1 MMLAP
6 MRLFAHER
14 PLSRLFDEVFGENGP
29 TPANAW
35 LPALDIEENDDAY
48 VVTAEIP
55 GIDPKAVS
63 ITLDGRVL
71 AIQGE
76 KVDEKAEEKGDRKYS
91 ERRYGAFERR
101 FSLPGDLYGEAVKAT
116 SKDGVL
122 TVTIGKKAEKKPRRI
137 TVEG

>member
-6 MRLFAHER
+6 MKLFANHR
-14 PLSRLFDEVFGENGP
+14 PLTRFFDDAFGENGP
-29 TPANAW
+29 SPFA
-35 LPALDIEENDDAY
+35 PALDIVENDDAF

-55 GIDPKAVS
+55 GVDPKAVD

-71 AIQGE
+71 SIKGE
-76 KVDEKAEEKGDRKYS
+76 KADRRTDENGDCKYS

-101 FSLPGDLYGEAVKAT
+101 FSLPETVNAEAVKAT

-122 TVTIGKKAEKKPRRI
+122 TVTIGKKAENKPRQI

>member
-6 MRLFAHER
+6 MKLFAADR
-14 PLSRLFDEVFGENGP
+14 PLTRFFDDMFGENGP
-29 TPANAW
+29 TRFA
-35 LPALDIEENDDAY
+35 PALDIVETEDAF

-55 GIDPKAVS
+55 GIDPKAVE
-63 ITLDGRVL
+63 ITLDGRAL
-71 AIQGE
+71 SIKGE
-76 KVDEKAEEKGDRKYS
+76 KTDERSEVEGDRKYS

-101 FSLPGDLYGEAVKAT
+101 FSLPENVDAEAVRAT

-122 TVTIGKKAEKKPRRI
+122 TVTIGKKAENKPRQI

>member
-6 MRLFAHER
+6 MKLFANHR
-14 PLSRLFDEVFGENGP
+14 PLTRFFDDALGENGP
-29 TPANAW
+29 SHFA
-35 LPALDIEENDDAY
+35 PALDIVENDDAF

-55 GIDPKAVS
+55 GIDPKAVD

-71 AIQGE
+71 SIKGVKADRRT
-76 KVDEKAEEKGDRKYS
+76 DENGDRKYS

-101 FSLPGDLYGEAVKAT
+101 FSLPETVNAEAVKAT

-122 TVTIGKKAEKKPRRI
+122 TVTIGKKAENKPRQI